1 MFGAWLSLVERL
13 VRDQEAGGSNPLAPT
28 KYPSRFQKH
37 VAELRD
43 LAQSIQIG
51 TVPSFVPTLR
61 HSRTFHR
68 RQHGLRLRVDVPL
81 GRREIAVASEIAEC
95 VRVHMCGPSCE
106 AGVPESVQREARDLG
121 DRVRFRV
128 RFL

>member
-1 MFGAWLSLVERL
+1 
-13 VRDQEAGGSNPLAPT
+13 
-28 KYPSRFQKH
+28 
-37 VAELRD
+37 
-43 LAQSIQIG
+43 
-51 TVPSFVPTLR
+51 
-61 HSRTFHR
+61 
-68 RQHGLRLRVDVPL
+68 VDVPL